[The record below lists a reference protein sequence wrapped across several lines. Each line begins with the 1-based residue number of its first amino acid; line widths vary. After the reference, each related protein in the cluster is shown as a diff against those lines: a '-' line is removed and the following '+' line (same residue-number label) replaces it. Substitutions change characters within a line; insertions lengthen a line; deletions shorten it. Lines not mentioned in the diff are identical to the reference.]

1 MAAGGMGE
9 LVAQAQ
15 RMRRKMDKVREQL
28 KDKEMTATVAGGKVT
43 VIVTCEGKV
52 RRIDLDPEFLAEEG
66 LEMALDSIV
75 AAANNALSAAD
86 EHVEAE
92 LSKVTGGVKI
102 PGML

>member
-1 MAAGGMGE
+1 MAMAGMGE

-15 RMRRKMDKVREQL
+15 RMRRKMDRVREQL
-28 KDKEMTATVAGGKVT
+28 KDEEMTASVAGGKVT
-43 VIVTCEGKV
+43 VVVTCEGKV
-52 RRIDLDPEFLAEEG
+52 RRIDMDPEFLAAEG
-66 LEMALDSIV
+66 LDMALDSIV

-86 EHVEAE
+86 AHVEEE